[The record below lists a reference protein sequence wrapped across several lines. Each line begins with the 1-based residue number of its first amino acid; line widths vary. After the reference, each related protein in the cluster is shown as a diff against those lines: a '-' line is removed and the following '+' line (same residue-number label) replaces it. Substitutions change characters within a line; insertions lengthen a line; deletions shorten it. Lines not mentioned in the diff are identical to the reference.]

1 MEKNVKN
8 NNKTEVVDNVDNT
21 ENNQA
26 SKKEEDTNKKSQ
38 RSREIVFYLIFGV
51 MTTVVGWAVYF
62 AIMIGGRA
70 LLDIPSD
77 DTTSGTYIA
86 LYTVAQVV
94 QWVCAVLFAFFT
106 NRKWVFTDAD
116 KSKNIFAQLATFAGG
131 RVATFALDYVVT
143 FFGGLALSK
152 LIPAFN
158 AFTIFG
164 ATFNLNEIGAKVFAA
179 VLVIIGNYFFSKF
192 LVFRDKKK

>member
-1 MEKNVKN
+1 MGKNVN
-8 NNKTEVVDNVDNT
+8 NDNEIEVVDNVDKT
-21 ENNQA
+21 EKVEKSENV
-26 SKKEEDTNKKSQ
+26 NKKSQ
-38 RSREIVFYLIFGV
+38 RSREVVSYLIFGV

-62 AIMIGGRA
+62 AIMMGGRA